1 MFGAIRGRLKV
12 WLSVGIGTIG
22 AVLVAGL
29 LGAFGA
35 LPRPPSPRLPGRQPG
50 CNRTVGRGAAQGVH
64 RQRAHP

>member
-12 WLSVGIGTIG
+12 WLSMGMGTVA

-35 LPRPPSPRLPGRQPG
+35 LPKPPSPVL
-50 CNRTVGRGAAQGVH
+50 
-64 RQRAHP
+64 RAGSPIETGQ